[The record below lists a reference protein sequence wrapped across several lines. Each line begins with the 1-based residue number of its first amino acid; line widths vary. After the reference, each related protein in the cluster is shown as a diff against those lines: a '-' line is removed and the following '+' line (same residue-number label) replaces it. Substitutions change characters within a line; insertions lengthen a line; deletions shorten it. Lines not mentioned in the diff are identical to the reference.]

1 MRDVTTATAN
11 MRASITTIAMT
22 TFLPPRVRAPAR
34 SLARLRV
41 GGLGF
46 VAAAADGLADWA
58 ASREALTGPPACGA
72 AVCDRGDALAGDG
85 LASPP
90 PSAGGAHLSSS
101 ILTRRFYHTPPGR
114 ARTAQRAQAS
124 SKRDEGRTPSLHTRT
139 LR

>member
-1 MRDVTTATAN
+1 MTTATAN
-11 MRASITTIAMT
+11 TRASITTIAMT
-22 TFLPPRVRAPAR
+22 TFLRPRVRAPAR

-46 VAAAADGLADWA
+46 VAAAAGVLADGP
-58 ASREALTGPPACGA
+58 ASREALTDTSACEA
-72 AVCDRGDALAGDG
+72 AVFDAGESAADDG

-114 ARTAQRAQAS
+114 ARTAQRAPAS